1 MLSDA
6 AQVIAILS
14 STVADFDETN
24 ELVSRFFWVFD
35 MVDVLDCCVR
45 YLCVIR
51 LI

>member
-24 ELVSRFFWVFD
+24 ELVSRFFFFRSLTWSMFLTV
-35 MVDVLDCCVR
+35 VS
-45 YLCVIR
+45 VICA
-51 LI
+51 